1 MSRTTASHSEIGK
14 YQIFPAHTKF
24 EFDKLK
30 NSIARDGILVPVELD
45 QDLVLIDG
53 HHRVRAWNE
62 LRAEGVRVPEYKR
75 NIRFYASV
83 DERTERAVI
92 LNERRR
98 HLDATQRKAVARE
111 LRRRQW
117 SVRRIAEE
125 LDVGSSTI
133 QRDVAGVPPGTP
145 AQVVGRDNKRY
156 AAAKQFQVTANS
168 QKEAEKTLAAIA
180 KMDSKLPTKSMT
192 VSRLQKRAD
201 EYEVRLG
208 VEPDGTIH
216 TGASWTLRCADF
228 RDCKLK
234 LNSIDVIV
242 TDPPYTK
249 EGIPLFGDLARF
261 AMRYLKPGG
270 LCIAYA
276 GKFYLPELTIEMGS
290 ELQWVWEIAILQ
302 NSHPSRIFDKKIF
315 GEFRPVLVYSKGRYS
330 PDTWMHDAI
339 LSKAKPEKA
348 LHHWQQA
355 LDPVQ
360 QIIGMASKPNQL
372 ICDPFSGSGTTGVA
386 ALSLGR
392 NFIGFEINPKT
403 ARIGANRIRQFAKE
417 LKAK

>member
-1 MSRTTASHSEIGK
+1 M
-14 YQIFPAHTKF
+14 F
-24 EFDKLK
+24 EFEKLK
-30 NSIARDGILVPVELD
+30 RSIAKAGILVPVELD

-62 LRAEGVRVPEYKR
+62 LRAEGVKVADYKR

-83 DERTERAVI
+83 DERNERAVI

-98 HLDATQRKAVARE
+98 HLDPAQRKTVARE
-111 LRRRQW
+111 LRKREW

-133 QRDVAGVPPGTP
+133 QRDVAGVPGGTP
-145 AQVVGRDNKRY
+145 DKVVGRDNKRY
-156 AAAKQFQVTANS
+156 DATKQFQVTVNS
-168 QKEAEKTLAAIA
+168 QKEAEKALVAIA
-180 KMDSKLPTKSMT
+180 KLESNLPTKSMT
-192 VSRLQKRAD
+192 VSRLQKKAD
-201 EYEVRLG
+201 DYEVRLG
-208 VEPDGTIH
+208 VEPDGTVQS
-216 TGASWTLRCADF
+216 GASWSLRCADF
-228 RDCKLK
+228 RRSMLK
-234 LNSIDVIV
+234 PNSIDVVV

-261 AMRYLKPGG
+261 AKRCLKPGG

-276 GKFYLPELTIEMGS
+276 GKFYLPELMIEMGS
-290 ELQWVWEIAILQ
+290 ELEWVWQLAILQ

-315 GEFRPVLVYSKGRYS
+315 GEFRPVLVYSKGRYC
-330 PDTWMHDAI
+330 PANWMHDAI
-339 LSKAKPEKA
+339 LSKGKPEKA
-348 LHHWQQA
+348 LHRWQQA

-360 QIIGMASKPNQL
+360 QIIGMASMPNQL

-403 ARIGANRIRQFAKE
+403 ARIGVNRIRRFAKE
-417 LKAK
+417 LKSI